1 MTNGRDGDE
10 RPLQRFRL
18 GKDREMAD
26 SSPCKAIFASTGDST
41 PPTMLQNIMVG
52 ATRKRVGWHAEHNV
66 HLLMIDLHAADECS
80 NDLTPGRPVGRFQ
93 AGGHARGEIFE
104 ASNHQSQFPL

>member
-1 MTNGRDGDE
+1 MEQIGLT
-10 RPLQRFRL
+10 
-18 GKDREMAD
+18 
-26 SSPCKAIFASTGDST
+26 T